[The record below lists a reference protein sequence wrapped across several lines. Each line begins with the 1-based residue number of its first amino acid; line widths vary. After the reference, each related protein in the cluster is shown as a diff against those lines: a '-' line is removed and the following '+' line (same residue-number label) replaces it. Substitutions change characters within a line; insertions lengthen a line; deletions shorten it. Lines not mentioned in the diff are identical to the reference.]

1 MGRSSR
7 GVRVLGGRGSRLTP
21 RKRRAAPAGRAPPL
35 LPFWA
40 AAGVGV
46 VRVRETTPRPA
57 CRRGAHLKSEATCA
71 VRVKRH
77 VLSRAFCLS
86 LLLDLPAAR
95 AHLLLMARATTKQAF
110 CIIAS
115 GAIRGRVICL
125 PPPSLSS
132 GALGS
137 AAAHMPCA
145 YKTTVLYGFAR
156 PSPPRALAVAALA
169 FRRLA
174 LRSVRGAA
182 AVGVRTAAIALF
194 LQTFHFIFLP
204 APLDT
209 RLSLCYNHRRT
220 DGVRLDRFHFI
231 TKERDLSSPVLL
243 FFLCP
248 ARGKTPRP
256 PCFWLGRG
264 RSWGLSCCRAVLCGS
279 VVCRASVAV
288 GFWRGAASVVF
299 LPPPVSRL
307 YPDVS
312 RVETSAARP

>member
-1 MGRSSR
+1 MLAAALPVVGGF
-7 GVRVLGGRGSRLTP
+7 GVGGCAYALRLQNDCFVWL
-21 RKRRAAPAGRAPPL
+21 RAPVS
-35 LPFWA
+35 A
-40 AAGVGV
+40 
-46 VRVRETTPRPA
+46 PRP
-57 CRRGAHLKSEATCA
+57 
-71 VRVKRH
+71 
-77 VLSRAFCLS
+77 
-86 LLLDLPAAR
+86 
-95 AHLLLMARATTKQAF
+95 
-110 CIIAS
+110 
-115 GAIRGRVICL
+115 RGR
-125 PPPSLSS
+125 
-132 GALGS
+132 
-137 AAAHMPCA
+137 CA
-145 YKTTVLYGFAR
+145 RL
-156 PSPPRALAVAALA
+156 
-169 FRRLA
+169 RRLA

-182 AVGVRTAAIALF
+182 AVGVRTAAGVLF
-194 LQTFHFIFLP
+194 CTPFTLFFLP

-264 RSWGLSCCRAVLCGS
+264 RSWGLSCCRAVLCGL

-307 YPDVS
+307 YPAVS